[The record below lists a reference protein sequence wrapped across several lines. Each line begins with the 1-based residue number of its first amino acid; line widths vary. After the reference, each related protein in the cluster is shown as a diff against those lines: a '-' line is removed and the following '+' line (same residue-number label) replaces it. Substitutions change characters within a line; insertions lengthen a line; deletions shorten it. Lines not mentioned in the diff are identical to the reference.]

1 MTGLELTI
9 SSYEPSH
16 SDLLLLR
23 EIGSE
28 LESSGQ
34 EEKQIK
40 NGLRHD
46 GQVSRVTVAELQTS
60 LTKVSLWLPSI
71 FFFLLLSSLL
81 GRQAP

>member
-1 MTGLELTI
+1 MTGLELTV

-34 EEKQIK
+34 EEKQIR

-46 GQVSRVTVAELQTS
+46 SQVSRVTVAELQAS
-60 LTKVSLWLPSI
+60 LTKVPLWFSSI
-71 FFFLLLSSLL
+71 FFFLIL
-81 GRQAP
+81 